1 MKPFLAAFA
10 SILLTPVVSAS
21 PQHSFPSEWQV
32 QTDVSNVSLQGEN
45 YQRLMHYD
53 TWLDSRHFEAAKQQI
68 TMAGESR
75 VDEQLTNNWQQLQQV
90 NFSLSSAENRQLFA
104 NALLYVYR
112 YKESMQQV
120 GVDWFFQ
127 PNSKKKQKVVLIGE
141 RTQAYALYQALKL
154 NQLSTFI
161 EEQQSHFSQYQQ
173 MAAVKEHFN
182 TLADVSWP
190 VVNEPVRVVRDND
203 PLQSAEQVI
212 DILALLGDISA
223 EQAQQLKDLHL
234 TYLSAELQEHI
245 RVFQRRHGL
254 YADGIIGPK
263 TLAWLNASIEKRQQ
277 LLALNMLRLS
287 LWPEDKKGIV
297 VVNVPAFEMDV
308 WVDEQRV
315 FETRVIVGRPSRQT
329 PIFITRLDSIVFNP
343 GWNIPVKIMQ
353 EDIIPKAKRD
363 ESYLP
368 SKGYQVIQSWRA
380 NAPVI
385 APEEIDWQTIN
396 PKRFPYRMRQPPGN
410 SNALGRYKFNTP
422 NDMAIYLHDTPGK
435 SLFNR
440 ENRSLSSGCVRVEH
454 ASKFAEKLLT
464 LSKKNPKDF
473 EYLQKNEGEIKTK
486 AISLR
491 LKLPVHTIY
500 QTAWVDDKGKL
511 NFRNDIYD
519 FDQPVIDTNIRQT
532 VRNSAKPLAK
542 L

>member
-1 MKPFLAAFA
+1 MV
-10 SILLTPVVSAS
+10 T
-21 PQHSFPSEWQV
+21 
-32 QTDVSNVSLQGEN
+32 
-45 YQRLMHYD
+45 
-53 TWLDSRHFEAAKQQI
+53 
-68 TMAGESR
+68 
-75 VDEQLTNNWQQLQQV
+75 
-90 NFSLSSAENRQLFA
+90 
-104 NALLYVYR
+104 
-112 YKESMQQV
+112 
-120 GVDWFFQ
+120 
-127 PNSKKKQKVVLIGE
+127 
-141 RTQAYALYQALKL
+141 
-154 NQLSTFI
+154 
-161 EEQQSHFSQYQQ
+161 
-173 MAAVKEHFN
+173 
-182 TLADVSWP
+182 
-190 VVNEPVRVVRDND
+190 EPVRVVRDND
-203 PLQSAEQVI
+203 PLQSAEQII
-212 DILALLGDISA
+212 DILTLLGDISA

-254 YADGIIGPK
+254 FVDGIIGPK

-308 WVDEQRV
+308 WVDEKRV

-343 GWNIPVKIMQ
+343 GWNIPVTIMQ

-363 ESYLP
+363 ENYLP
-368 SKGYQVIQSWRA
+368 SKGYQVLQNWSA
-380 NAPVI
+380 DSPVI
-385 APEEIDWQTIN
+385 PPQEIDWQAVN
-396 PKRFPYRMRQPPGN
+396 PKHFPYRMRQPPGN

-454 ASKFAEKLLT
+454 AGKFAEKLLT

-491 LKLPVHTIY
+491 LKLPVHMIY
-500 QTAWVDDKGKL
+500 QTAWVDETGNV
-511 NFRNDIYD
+511 NFRSDIYD
-519 FDQPVIDTNIRQT
+519 FDQPVIETDIRQT
-532 VRNSAKPLAK
+532 VRNSQKTVANL
-542 L
+542 